1 MRDCSVILDWINRK
15 KQKSMKIWYNVP
27 ISKRAEFFILFVN
40 SSGNES
46 EKIEREEHGTWN

>member
-1 MRDCSVILDWINRK
+1 
-15 KQKSMKIWYNVP
+15 MKIWYNVP

-46 EKIEREEHGTWN
+46 EKI

>member
-27 ISKRAEFFILFVN
+27 ISKRAEFFIPFVN

-46 EKIEREEHGTWN
+46 EKIEREENHAI